1 MKSNSDDMLD
11 HLICSYH
18 GEIRLVLY
26 CIRCEKPICI
36 DGLVESHNGHF
47 VKKLSTAYKELV
59 HYYEEQK
66 DKIQNEL
73 LPKYRELSV
82 NEDARKVEVKNSFD
96 EIENEI
102 NSHTEKVISM
112 VEKIGTLAIWD
123 LHIAGSE
130 ELQKFINFKSKI
142 DKGITKLYNLCK
154 LMSANIEG
162 KPEIS
167 FFKPI
172 KSNDLE
178 VFQKLPTIPH
188 HKFSEFQPGKINK
201 LIHKELSDAVKT
213 TDNRK
218 EGNISARQG
227 SLGHKKCKFIRLYEV
242 SYKGFQKFIFFSKSC
257 KVYFPFPHLA
267 TLMILPSFLSNL
279 SLIITPLQ
287 LMINL

>member
-1 MKSNSDDMLD
+1 MKSNSDDLLD

-36 DGLVESHNGHF
+36 DGLVELHNGHF

-59 HYYEEQK
+59 HYYEEKK

-123 LHIAGSE
+123 LHIAGVR
-130 ELQKFINFKSKI
+130 NCR
-142 DKGITKLYNLCK
+142 N
-154 LMSANIEG
+154 
-162 KPEIS
+162 
-167 FFKPI
+167 
-172 KSNDLE
+172 
-178 VFQKLPTIPH
+178 
-188 HKFSEFQPGKINK
+188 
-201 LIHKELSDAVKT
+201 
-213 TDNRK
+213 
-218 EGNISARQG
+218 
-227 SLGHKKCKFIRLYEV
+227 
-242 SYKGFQKFIFFSKSC
+242 
-257 KVYFPFPHLA
+257 
-267 TLMILPSFLSNL
+267 
-279 SLIITPLQ
+279 SLILKAK
-287 LMINL
+287 